1 MRNSVKL
8 SKYIENY
15 FPDCDST
22 SAFQLSTKFNFPVKN
37 DLSSIFSWPPN
48 VFLILYTLC
57 EYTDKYRL
65 MVSPQK
71 HFAWDKNDRAESLI
85 LAEEWKC
92 FLENASLGN
101 VTYRFFSSGNNQ
113 NNNFHSLQNE
123 LANVFS
129 PINLNRN
136 IYDLLNDPSFSKS
149 AFKLLISV
157 DELFCGINICDYTF
171 KSALSFWLLLR
182 TGMLKNSVASGAD
195 AISSPNLADNN
206 AQFGFVTFKTSVPQ
220 TGLTIN
226 NLSHNLTVIKP
237 SVKPRVIANKL
248 INASFDKKSYNILF
262 LPWPLEV
269 DSESFR
275 QSKNKQIYMDDY
287 FDFFDYSPTNEIKI
301 PHFYSSLISTIERVG
316 KIDLIVLPE
325 CAINDK
331 MFNRLKEILFDCFG
345 ENSPSLLAGIYGDDK
360 DNSCAK
366 NAAMLAFVGEAR
378 SFDSVEQK
386 KHHRWF
392 LDRSQ
397 LRAYN
402 LSGALDPGKKWWENI
417 SVDRRNLLIVHTLD
431 GVRLCPL
438 ICEDLARQEPVA
450 QAVRA
455 TGPNLVVS
463 LLLDGPQLKGRWPGK
478 YSAVLS
484 DDPGASVFSVT
495 ALGMTMRSTGLGDS
509 PSRGVALWSEPNN
522 GSETLELADN
532 GIGIIVELEICEHDM
547 WSLDGRIKKKPV
559 LRKKFHSSIPLEF
572 DAPVSYLKAKLEK
585 TIRNGG
591 KK

>member
-1 MRNSVKL
+1 MKL

-15 FPDCDST
+15 FPDFERK
-22 SAFQLSTKFNFPVKN
+22 SAFKLTKKISYPMNANLSE
-37 DLSSIFSWPPN
+37 IFSWPPN
-48 VFLILYTLC
+48 VFLILYTLF

-65 MVSPQK
+65 LVSPQK
-71 HFAWDKNDRAESLI
+71 HFEWGSTDRQQSLK
-85 LAEEWKC
+85 LSDEWKIY
-92 FLENASLGN
+92 LENVSIGDKVSYNDISSVASKGSD
-101 VTYRFFSSGNNQ
+101 FSNLESELANA
-113 NNNFHSLQNE
+113 FSLQN
-123 LANVFS
+123 LDKNV
-129 PINLNRN
+129 
-136 IYDLLNDPSFSKS
+136 YDLLNDHSFSKS
-149 AFKLLISV
+149 AFRLLVSV
-157 DELFCGINICDYTF
+157 DELFCGINICDYKF
-171 KSALSFWLLLR
+171 DSALSFWLLIR
-182 TGMLKNSVASGAD
+182 TASMLSSVTQKDTDFIG
-195 AISSPNLADNN
+195 SPNLADNN

-237 SVKPRVIANKL
+237 SVKPRVVANKL
-248 INASFDKKSYNILF
+248 KSTSFDKNSYNILF

-269 DSESFR
+269 DSKSFR
-275 QSKNKQIYMDDY
+275 QSQDRQIDMDDY
-287 FDFFDYSPTNEIKI
+287 FDFFDYSPTSEIKI
-301 PHFYSSLISTIERVG
+301 SHFYSSLITTIERVG

-331 MFNRLKEILFDCFG
+331 MFMRLKDILFEAFG
-345 ENSPSLLAGIYGDDK
+345 ENSPSLLAGIYGDDIE
-360 DNSCAK
+360 NACAK
-366 NAAMLAFVGEAR
+366 NAAKLAFIGETKR
-378 SFDSVEQK
+378 FDSVEQK

-392 LDRSQ
+392 LDRNQ

-402 LSGALDPGKKWWENI
+402 LAGALDPGKKWWENI
-417 SVDRRNLLIVHTLD
+417 SVDRRNLLIVHTLN

-509 PSRGVALWSEPNN
+509 PSRGVALWSEPNK
-522 GSETLELADN
+522 GSETLELDN
-532 GIGIIVELEICEHDM
+532 NCIGIIVELEICENDM
-547 WSLDGRIKKKPV
+547 WSIDGRIKKKPI
-559 LRKKFHSSIPLEF
+559 LRKKYHSSIPLEF
-572 DAPVSYLKAKLEK
+572 DAPVNYLKSQLEK
-585 TIRNGG
+585 TIRKGD